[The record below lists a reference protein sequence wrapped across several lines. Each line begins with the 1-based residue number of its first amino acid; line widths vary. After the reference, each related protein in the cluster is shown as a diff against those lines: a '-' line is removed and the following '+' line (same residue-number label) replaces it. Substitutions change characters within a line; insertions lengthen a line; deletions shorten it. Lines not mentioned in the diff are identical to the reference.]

1 MLNKRKKNQRFIS
14 YTFLEKNRKAQVS
27 DIMTWVVATIIILS
41 ILLLFVYASS
51 LLAQKTKT
59 IKANDLKI
67 DIGKEVDLLE
77 AKNLIASDLASETN
91 KQIIRNWEEDKENE

>member
-1 MLNKRKKNQRFIS
+1 MLNKRQKNQRFVS
-14 YTFLEKNRKAQVS
+14 YTFLEKKRKAQVS
-27 DIMTWVVATIIILS
+27 EIMTWVVATIIILS
-41 ILLLFVYASS
+41 ILLIFVYASS

-77 AKNLIASDLASETN
+77 TKNLIAFDLASEN
-91 KQIIRNWEEDKENE
+91 EEKIIKNWEEENE

>member
-1 MLNKRKKNQRFIS
+1 MLNKRQKNQRFIS

-51 LLAQKTKT
+51 LLAQKTKI
-59 IKANDLKI
+59 IKTKDLKI
-67 DIGKEVDLLE
+67 DFEKEVDLLE
-77 AKNLIASDLASETN
+77 TKNLIASDLASEN
-91 KQIIRNWEEDKENE
+91 EGQIIRNWEEDKENE

>member
-1 MLNKRKKNQRFIS
+1 MLNKRQKNQRFIS

-51 LLAQKTKT
+51 LLAQKTKI
-59 IKANDLKI
+59 IKAKDLKI

-77 AKNLIASDLASETN
+77 TKNWIAFDLASEN
-91 KQIIRNWEEDKENE
+91 EEKIIKNWEEENE